1 MYKVKLQNFEGP
13 FDLLVYL
20 IERSRMNIFDIQ
32 VSEITTQYLA
42 YIEEMKAQDVNITQE
57 FMVLAAEL
65 IELKSRML
73 LPIEA
78 EAEGETAAE
87 DPRAG
92 LVQKILEYKQF
103 KEIAHFLDEEAEIAS
118 HVHSKP
124 QEDIN
129 SYRGEEDILLKGSME
144 EFVESFKLFISK
156 KKRLEEVRQRYERLE
171 RQRISVEKR
180 IEQIVDFFK
189 TKAKV
194 LFSELISSD
203 KSRPNKVV
211 TFTGLLELL
220 KQGNM
225 KATQEER
232 YGDITLEL
240 KTPEEIAMQYTD
252 YEESELTEEK
262 TEE

>member
-20 IERSRMNIFDIQ
+20 IERARMNIFDIQ

-42 YIEEMKAQDVNITQE
+42 YIEEMKAQDVNVAQE

-78 EAEGETAAE
+78 EAGAEVDAE

-103 KEIAHFLDEEAEIAS
+103 KEIARFLDEEAEVAS
-118 HVHSKP
+118 HIHSKP

-144 EFVESFKLFISK
+144 EFVENFKLFISK
-156 KKRLEEVRQRYERLE
+156 KKRMEEVRQRYERIE
-171 RQRISVEKR
+171 RQRISVEQR
-180 IEQIVDFFK
+180 IEQIREFFR
-189 TKAKV
+189 TKVKV
-194 LFSELISSD
+194 LFSELIASD
-203 KSRPNKVV
+203 KSRMNKVV

-220 KQGNM
+220 KQGTM
-225 KATQEER
+225 KAKQEER

-240 KTPEEIAMQYTD
+240 KTQEEIDAQNQISAED
-252 YEESELTEEK
+252 SEEQNG
-262 TEE
+262 